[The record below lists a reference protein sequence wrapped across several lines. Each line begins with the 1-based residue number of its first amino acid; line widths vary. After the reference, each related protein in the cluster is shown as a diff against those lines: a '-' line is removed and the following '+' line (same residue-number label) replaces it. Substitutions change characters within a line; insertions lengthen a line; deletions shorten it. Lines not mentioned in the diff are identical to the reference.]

1 MTLPLFSACAQK
13 RKSQGH
19 EQGHSDHG
27 RKALINS
34 CGHGHD
40 FSQARRHI
48 ALAAVILCEAHQL
61 AISSDGTR
69 VAVACGRGQAGRHKA
84 LAKPTVQK
92 HTSWPSPSPEA
103 HRTGLRD
110 CIQSALAGRQFGW
123 RRCAHL
129 LRPWPAL
136 LPSPGA
142 RSTGLGHL
150 VQRLRV

>member
-19 EQGHSDHG
+19 EQGRNSHSDHG

-69 VAVACGRGQAGRHKA
+69 VAVACGRG
-84 LAKPTVQK
+84 
-92 HTSWPSPSPEA
+92 S
-103 HRTGLRD
+103 GLR
-110 CIQSALAGRQFGW
+110 A
-123 RRCAHL
+123 
-129 LRPWPAL
+129 
-136 LPSPGA
+136 
-142 RSTGLGHL
+142 
-150 VQRLRV
+150 QRLEFRVQVFKATVALNTKTTMITVHKNNDDNNNN